1 MLSAGDRVGPYVVV
15 RRAAVGATSHVYEGR
30 HAESGEQVAIKV
42 LSPELCIHA
51 EVVARFINEAQDLQ
65 RLRHPHLV
73 AALTS
78 DVLPQGAPFMILEW
92 LPVNLH
98 EVLTDAGRSLPAE
111 ACVEIIRQ
119 LAGALAVLHAHEII
133 HRDLKPANVLLARR
147 AEARIV
153 KLADLGLAKRGKG
166 EGALTPALPV
176 STAGS
181 ALLGT
186 REYMAPE
193 QWVRSKNVGP
203 AADVYSLGVLWFEM
217 LTGRVP
223 FRDDAEQDLMYQHLF
238 LKPPLA
244 LLQDV
249 APEPVRELVA
259 HMLEKEAEKRLSLG
273 ELLQRLS
280 PAGTSSKN

>member
-1 MLSAGDRVGPYVVV
+1 MISPGDHAGLYVVV

-73 AALTS
+73 AVLTS
-78 DVLPQGAPFMILEW
+78 GVLPQGAPFMVLEW
-92 LPVNLH
+92 LPANLH
-98 EVLTDAGRSLPAE
+98 EVLTEAGRRLPPE

-147 AEARIV
+147 EAEARIV

-186 REYMAPE
+186 REYIAPE
-193 QWVRSKNVGP
+193 QWVRSKSVGP

-223 FRDDAEQDLMYQHLF
+223 FSDDAQQDLMYQHLF

-244 LLQDV
+244 LLEDV
-249 APEPVRELVA
+249 APEPVRDLVA
-259 HMLEKEAEKRLSLG
+259 RMLEKEAEKRLTLG
-273 ELLQRLS
+273 ELLQQL
-280 PAGTSSKN
+280 